1 MVKLK
6 KQIENIKHNLSH
18 SYKKIV
24 VKIFP
29 LSFLLMSNIF
39 FTKVKGFK
47 PYYIFCVST
56 FFKKCLYGT
65 PILSLTDCIKSAS
78 FVVFAV

>member
-29 LSFLLMSNIF
+29 LSFLLMS
-39 FTKVKGFK
+39 KVEPF
-47 PYYIFCVST
+47 YIFCVST
-56 FFKKCLYGT
+56 FFKKCL
-65 PILSLTDCIKSAS
+65 
-78 FVVFAV
+78 